1 MQMGNSKS
9 FVGIDVSKQNLDIFI
24 LPQREGFQ
32 VCNTQNSIA
41 DLCQQ
46 LKPYSPELIVM
57 ESSGGY
63 EVAVFQALHEAG
75 FRVAREN
82 AKNIY
87 HHGKS
92 RGKRAKTD
100 GIDAETLAHYAW
112 CYTDDI
118 RTNGPSSQSQESLR
132 QLMERRQ
139 ELLAFQTA
147 EKNRLKAPAL
157 NPGIKESCQ
166 RMLRSFAEE
175 IKCVNDLI
183 TQTVAEQTD
192 WQQKRELLKSVIGVG
207 EITASALL
215 AWLPELGNLPNKQ
228 LAALVGVV
236 PYHRESGQYT
246 GQRHIQGGRTAVRTI
261 LYMATLTAIRQ
272 NLKVKGFYK
281 RLRDQGKASK
291 VAMIACM
298 HKLLRI
304 MNAMIRQMK
313 PFEPELST
321 AN

>member
-1 MQMGNSKS
+1 MQMGNFKS

-100 GIDAETLAHYAW
+100 GIDAETLEHYAW

-118 RTNGPSSQSQESLR
+118 RTNGPYSQSQESLR

-139 ELLAFQTA
+139 ELL
-147 EKNRLKAPAL
+147 
-157 NPGIKESCQ
+157 
-166 RMLRSFAEE
+166 
-175 IKCVNDLI
+175 
-183 TQTVAEQTD
+183 
-192 WQQKRELLKSVIGVG
+192 
-207 EITASALL
+207 
-215 AWLPELGNLPNKQ
+215 
-228 LAALVGVV
+228 
-236 PYHRESGQYT
+236 
-246 GQRHIQGGRTAVRTI
+246 
-261 LYMATLTAIRQ
+261 
-272 NLKVKGFYK
+272 
-281 RLRDQGKASK
+281 
-291 VAMIACM
+291 
-298 HKLLRI
+298 
-304 MNAMIRQMK
+304 
-313 PFEPELST
+313 
-321 AN
+321 